1 MGWTEFT
8 DLSQDFSDSQFTSIF
23 SNTGLSGSTNL
34 SSLSAE
40 SSEMVR
46 FVRYKLGEPK
56 LTVELDNSQIIA
68 AFEESNL
75 EYSRILHTIQISN
88 NFATMFGLNRDYDN
102 HDLKNQLPA
111 ETFSFLRKYT
121 QNFGAFS
128 DTPVGGTIEKRK
140 GYLETV
146 IGQQDY
152 NIFSELTDEQSSK
165 TLAGYINS
173 SSLSANNALPK
184 ISKLYHYPQV
194 GLFRYFDPWSNMNV
208 LNQSFQFESYTLGGQ
223 YYLMPVWNDILR
235 GQIFKQ
241 SDLVRRSNFS
251 YNFVGNTL
259 SIFPT
264 PRNSFK
270 IWFDWYLDPD
280 PFNPL
285 SALTGSASGQAI
297 QNKVNALWNVPISDI
312 KYEEMNPVARQ
323 WIRQY
328 TVAVCKEMLGL
339 IRNKFA
345 SVPIPNGDVTLNGSD
360 LVQQGREDMSKLK
373 EELRTELEQ
382 FKKENLM
389 EKEAKMM
396 EMTYNQL
403 KFFPLGGPT
412 MG

>member
-1 MGWTEFT
+1 
-8 DLSQDFSDSQFTSIF
+8 
-23 SNTGLSGSTNL
+23 
-34 SSLSAE
+34 
-40 SSEMVR
+40 
-46 FVRYKLGEPK
+46 
-56 LTVELDNSQIIA
+56 
-68 AFEESNL
+68 
-75 EYSRILHTIQISN
+75 
-88 NFATMFGLNRDYDN
+88 
-102 HDLKNQLPA
+102 
-111 ETFSFLRKYT
+111 
-121 QNFGAFS
+121 
-128 DTPVGGTIEKRK
+128 
-140 GYLETV
+140 
-146 IGQQDY
+146 
-152 NIFSELTDEQSSK
+152 
-165 TLAGYINS
+165 LAGYINS